1 MKSKLFKKSHGSSN
15 IYQYLNLT
23 TIIQCNLCYLTTV
36 KLINTKFWYTMTFLK
51 KWKTHS
57 ELGLLSYLSSIELL
71 SVIQND
77 YTGITVTQDIYTI
90 GKLKK

>member
-1 MKSKLFKKSHGSSN
+1 MKSNQLFIEINGSSN

-36 KLINTKFWYTMTFLK
+36 KLINTKFWYTMTLQK

-57 ELGLLSYLSSIELL
+57 ELGLLSYQSSIELFSNPKWL
-71 SVIQND
+71 
-77 YTGITVTQDIYTI
+77 YMA
-90 GKLKK
+90 LP